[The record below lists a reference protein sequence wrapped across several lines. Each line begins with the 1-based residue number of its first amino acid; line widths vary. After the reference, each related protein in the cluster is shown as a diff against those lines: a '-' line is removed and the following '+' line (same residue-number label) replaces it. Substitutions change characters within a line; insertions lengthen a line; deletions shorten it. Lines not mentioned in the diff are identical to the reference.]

1 MSACPAC
8 GEEATPPSGRKTA
21 KYLLVFS
28 KPYPVQKGVKSK
40 YQKEQ
45 LTGLDVLRKELSR
58 VGLELNEFRMAYL
71 NMHESKN
78 ENCYFAGRNI
88 ILDEAKGREAV
99 ILVGSEVTEEFCGLS
114 AQDTAGLQVDS
125 MSFSAPITFVLPKPE
140 SVFVRGSGIG
150 EVRLA
155 VQKLGRMLDHEER

>member
-1 MSACPAC
+1 MPVCPVC
-8 GEEATPPSGRKTA
+8 SEEATAPSGRKTA

-28 KPYPVQKGVKSK
+28 KPYPVQKGIRSK

-78 ENCYFAGRNI
+78 ENCYFAGRDI
-88 ILDEAKGREAV
+88 VLDEAKGREAI

-125 MSFSAPITFVLPKPE
+125 MSFSAPLVFVLPKSE

-155 VQKLGRMLDHEER
+155 VTKLERKLNNE